1 MATIPPGISP
11 RQSHQQGQEFID
23 QVHQK
28 MSKLV
33 QEFAHGEINRT
44 QFHQLYD
51 RYQRQITTVAQ
62 MLAESDPASWRD
74 AIREN
79 EDTLNIKQR
88 LTAKAVGLSV
98 VDNQTGAPIK
108 TLGHFAIEDD
118 LIAPMLGSYRSAAA
132 EIFRA
137 GMRRVIRPTAS
148 ERINNWGD
156 AGTFMRIAVT
166 DYLGDAAGFSKAVAK
181 WKSLVDLIAS
191 DGHIPE
197 ETRRGSSGLNYTQEA
212 LDYKV
217 YLARIVE
224 LTKRVS
230 KPESQSSYPAT
241 INSPARRALYDNLD
255 QNEQLAVQIDTAIR
269 AVKKADFRGNRFKER
284 EVRNAIKS
292 VLGDHDDRAGRIFN
306 IVAEPRSGY

>member
-51 RYQRQITTVAQ
+51 RYQRQIMTVAQ

-118 LIAPMLGSYRSAAA
+118 LIAPMLSSYRSAAA

-137 GMRRVIRPTAS
+137 GMRSAELEDGQWLCFVPGSYT
-148 ERINNWGD
+148 
-156 AGTFMRIAVT
+156 T
-166 DYLGDAAGFSKAVAK
+166 
-181 WKSLVDLIAS
+181 LIALFS
-191 DGHIPE
+191 
-197 ETRRGSSGLNYTQEA
+197 L
-212 LDYKV
+212 
-217 YLARIVE
+217 
-224 LTKRVS
+224 
-230 KPESQSSYPAT
+230 
-241 INSPARRALYDNLD
+241 
-255 QNEQLAVQIDTAIR
+255 
-269 AVKKADFRGNRFKER
+269 
-284 EVRNAIKS
+284 
-292 VLGDHDDRAGRIFN
+292 
-306 IVAEPRSGY
+306 

>member
-51 RYQRQITTVAQ
+51 RYQRQIMTVAQ

-98 VDNQTGAPIK
+98 FDNQTGAPIK

-118 LIAPMLGSYRSAAA
+118 LIAPMLSSYRSAAA

-137 GMRRVIRPTAS
+137 GMRSAELEDGQWLCFVPGSYT
-148 ERINNWGD
+148 
-156 AGTFMRIAVT
+156 T
-166 DYLGDAAGFSKAVAK
+166 
-181 WKSLVDLIAS
+181 LIALFSLEPS
-191 DGHIPE
+191 DSQLQMVERMHHDFE
-197 ETRRGSSGLNYTQEA
+197 QANRAALETGPIDPQTLAYPFYTFVER
-212 LDYKV
+212 
-217 YLARIVE
+217 ARQPGE
-224 LTKRVS
+224 
-230 KPESQSSYPAT
+230 
-241 INSPARRALYDNLD
+241 
-255 QNEQLAVQIDTAIR
+255 
-269 AVKKADFRGNRFKER
+269 
-284 EVRNAIKS
+284 
-292 VLGDHDDRAGRIFN
+292 
-306 IVAEPRSGY
+306 